1 MKVNTKRQKNKK
13 KHTKILPKRKFIEVV
28 RMFQNIQYEEVG
40 QEENNKIDIINI
52 IKNIFTT
59 KNILIYTIAFLV
71 STIGLGGEVS
81 PFSIALV
88 GASFSAGIPA
98 FGIIIISIIGNIVG
112 FGATGGLNYILTLLM
127 LMITYVIKRPTYNEE
142 NKNERVKLGKRLFI
156 SVLIL

>member
-40 QEENNKIDIINI
+40 QEESSKIDIINI

-71 STIGLGGEVS
+71 STISLGGEVS

-98 FGIIIISIIGNIVG
+98 FGIIIISIIINNNNSGRFRVY
-112 FGATGGLNYILTLLM
+112 FLATLFLSQWDKIILSLSL
-127 LMITYVIKRPTYNEE
+127 
-142 NKNERVKLGKRLFI
+142 
-156 SVLIL
+156 